1 MRPARRRTAV
11 AVGAVVAIR
20 HCLAGAVLLA
30 LIPTL
35 AAASSNIFRSAYSE
49 PFAGNATGIAT
60 GDFDGDGTTDAVT
73 ANAGSNNEVN
83 VIIGFGDGTLSPSG
97 QIALPSLPSCLVL
110 GKFDGDDIDDLVV
123 GLGND
128 DAIVFLHGRKDQD
141 YFDAPTAGIDI
152 GGSPAALA
160 ALDFDGD
167 GELDLVA
174 GSDGGDQSPGSV
186 SFLRGDGLGGFTLVL
201 QDDPAEPGMQIKA
214 LPAGRGTR
222 AVAVGNIDADAPLE
236 VLALNSRADAAQA
249 ISIFDGD
256 GTGAFEPG
264 GELPA
269 GNAPQDLRLVD
280 VDGDGTLDLIVV
292 NGNDD
297 SVSVQLGNGDR
308 TFGAA
313 VTYEVGTAPNRLA
326 LGDLDDNDTLDIAT
340 TNSRSGDVTLL
351 RGDGMGAF
359 GQARTFV
366 ADAEPRVV
374 ALDDFTDDGL
384 LDLVTAAQG
393 GGDGGSI
400 NLLRNRG
407 DAILHAIE
415 DVRANGPTGL
425 TIADIDDDGLPDLIS
440 SGDSGEVM
448 VQSSHPDGFMVSR
461 TLDVG
466 GRAIGVVAVDLNGD
480 ARPDI
485 AAVDN
490 RNDRVVVALA
500 TAAGGFGALQN
511 YSVSVGPTGITTGDF
526 NNDGRVDLAVAA
538 IGPPGRAAVLLQQ
551 ANGTFGPSR
560 STDVDDTPIG
570 IAAIQADCDAN
581 GYEDLIVTNLESDT
595 ISVLRSLGNGMFES
609 MQTIQPNDAGGGPI
623 GLAVGDF
630 NRDGI
635 SDFAVSN
642 SVTPGG
648 RASVRIFTG
657 SCSAPYSLTASNN
670 AGELVSAIVA
680 RDFTG
685 DGVVDIGLIN
695 QTGNAIRVLSG
706 NGTGTF
712 NTRAGGPVSVSR
724 MPVAIAA
731 GDFDGDG
738 RYDAVT
744 ANSDPSANN
753 LSVAYNCVRDEDC
766 TPFPVSPPIAGSA
779 ALRGDGNSDRARSA
793 ADLVAVGREVQD
805 NDGFQVEDINVVVN
819 GVPLNPT
826 GYAASPG
833 VDANGDGVVTAQDQ
847 RAVAHR
853 IFGGSLANSPAR

>member
-1 MRPARRRTAV
+1 MRVRRLMVVAAAV
-11 AVGAVVAIR
+11 AMG
-20 HCLAGAVLLA
+20 
-30 LIPTL
+30 IP
-35 AAASSNIFRSAYSE
+35 AAAPAASNIFRSAYSE
-49 PFAGNATGIAT
+49 PMASNATGIAT
-60 GDFDGDGTTDAVT
+60 GDFDGDDTIDAVT
-73 ANAGSNNEVN
+73 TNAGSSNEVN
-83 VIIGFGDGTLSPSG
+83 VILGFGDGTLSPIG

-110 GKFDGDDIDDLVV
+110 GKFDDDDIDDLVV

-128 DAIVFLHGRKDQD
+128 DSIIFLHGRKDGD
-141 YFDAPTAGIDI
+141 YFDAPTAATKV

-167 GELDLVA
+167 GKLDLVA
-174 GSDGGDQSPGSV
+174 ANDNGETPGSV
-186 SFLRGDGLGGFTLVL
+186 SFLRGDGLGGFTLVK
-201 QDDPAEPGMQIKA
+201 QDDPSMPGMQIDA
-214 LPAGRGTR
+214 LPAGLGTR
-222 AVAVGNIDADAPLE
+222 AVAVGNIDNDAPLE
-236 VLALNSRADAAQA
+236 ILALNSRAASSQG
-249 ISIFDGD
+249 ISIFDGN
-256 GTGAFEPG
+256 GTGAFTPG
-264 GELPA
+264 GTLST

-280 VDGDGTLDLIVV
+280 VDDDGTLDLIIV

-326 LGDLDDNDTLDIAT
+326 LGDLDDNGTLDIAT

-351 RGDGMGAF
+351 RGDGMGTF
-359 GQARTFV
+359 GQARTWV
-366 ADAEPRVV
+366 ADAEPQVV
-374 ALDDFTDDGL
+374 ALDDFNDDGL

-415 DVRANGPTGL
+415 DVQANGPTGL
-425 TIADIDDDGLPDLIS
+425 AVADVDDDGLPDLIS
-440 SGDSGEVM
+440 SSDNGQVM
-448 VQSSHPDGFMVSR
+448 VQSSHPDGFTVSR
-461 TLDVG
+461 TLNVG
-466 GRAIGVVAVDLNGD
+466 GRAIGVLAVDLNGD
-480 ARPDI
+480 TRPDI

-490 RNDRVVVALA
+490 QNDRVVVALA
-500 TAAGGFGALQN
+500 TAAGGFGPLQN
-511 YSVSVGPTGITTGDF
+511 YSVSVAPTGITAGDF

-560 STDVDDTPIG
+560 STAVGDTPIG
-570 IAAIQADCDAN
+570 IATIQADCDAN
-581 GYEDLIVTNLESDT
+581 GYEDLIVSNLESDT

-609 MQTIQPNDAGGGPI
+609 MQTIQPNDAGGGPL

-642 SVTPGG
+642 TVTPGST
-648 RASVRIFTG
+648 ASVRIFTG
-657 SCSAPYSLTASNN
+657 SCSASAPYALTASSR

-685 DGVVDIGLIN
+685 DGLVDLGVVN
-695 QTGNAIRVLSG
+695 QTANAMRVLAGLG
-706 NGTGTF
+706 NGMFG
-712 NTRAGGPVSVSR
+712 TRAGTAVSVSR
-724 MPVAIAA
+724 MPIAIAA
-731 GDFDGDG
+731 GDLDGDG

-753 LSVAYNCVRDEDC
+753 LSVAFNCARDADC
-766 TPFPVSPPIAGSA
+766 TPFPVNPPIAGAA
-779 ALRGDGNSDRARSA
+779 ALRGDGNSDGLRSA

-805 NDGFQVEDINVVVN
+805 NDGFQVEEINVVVD
-819 GVPLNPT
+819 GVPRNPT

-833 VDANGDGVVTAQDQ
+833 VDANGDGVVTAQDR

-853 IFGGSLANSPAR
+853 IFGGA

>member
-1 MRPARRRTAV
+1 MRVRSVMVVVAAV
-11 AVGAVVAIR
+11 AMG
-20 HCLAGAVLLA
+20 
-30 LIPTL
+30 IP
-35 AAASSNIFRSAYSE
+35 AAAPAASNIFRSAFSE
-49 PFAGNATGIAT
+49 SYASNATGIAT
-60 GDFDGDGTTDAVT
+60 GDFDGDGTIDAVT
-73 ANAGSNNEVN
+73 TNAGSNNEVN
-83 VIIGFGDGTLSPSG
+83 IILGFGDGTLSPVG
-97 QIALPSLPSCLVL
+97 QIPLPSLPSCLVL
-110 GKFDGDDIDDLVV
+110 GKFDADDVDDLVV

-128 DAIVFLHGRKDQD
+128 NSIIFLHGRKDND
-141 YFDAPTAGIDI
+141 FFDAPTAGVTI

-160 ALDFDGD
+160 AVDFDGD
-167 GELDLVA
+167 GKLDIVT
-174 GSDGGDQSPGSV
+174 GNDGGDQSPGSV

-201 QDDPAEPGMQIKA
+201 QDDPSEPGMQIEA
-214 LPAGRGTR
+214 LPAGLGTH
-222 AVAVGNIDADAPLE
+222 AVAVGNIDADAQLE
-236 VLALNSRADAAQA
+236 VLALNSRANAAQA

-256 GTGAFEPG
+256 GSGAFEPG
-264 GELPA
+264 GTLAA

-280 VDGDGTLDLIVV
+280 ISGDGKLDLIVA

-297 SVSVQLGNGDR
+297 NVSVQLGNGNR
-308 TFGAA
+308 TFGTR
-313 VTYEVGTAPNRLA
+313 VTYDVGTAPNRLV

-340 TNSRSGDVTLL
+340 TNGRSGDVTLL
-351 RGDGMGAF
+351 RGDGMGEF
-359 GQARTFV
+359 GPGRTFV
-366 ADAEPRVV
+366 ADAEPQVV
-374 ALDDFTDDGL
+374 ALDDFNDDGL

-407 DAILHAIE
+407 DAILQAIE
-415 DVRANGPTGL
+415 DVPANGPTGL
-425 TIADIDDDGLPDLIS
+425 TIADVDDDGLPDLIS

-448 VQSSHPDGFMVSR
+448 VQSSHPDGFTVSR

-490 RNDRVVVALA
+490 QNDRVVVALA

-511 YSVSVGPTGITTGDF
+511 YSVSVGPTGITAGDF

-609 MQTIQPNDAGGGPI
+609 MQTIPPADAGGGPI
-623 GLAVGDF
+623 GVAVADF
-630 NRDGI
+630 NRDGV

-642 SVTPGG
+642 SVTPAGA
-648 RASVRIFTG
+648 ASVRIFTG
-657 SCSAPYSLTASNN
+657 SCSAPYAVTSSIR
-670 AGELVSAIVA
+670 AGDLVSAVVA

-685 DGVVDIGLIN
+685 DGIVDLGVIN
-695 QTGNAIRVLSG
+695 QTANALRVLTGNG
-706 NGTGTF
+706 NGTFRNGSPD
-712 NTRAGGPVSVSR
+712 AVSR
-724 MPVAIAA
+724 MPIAIAA
-731 GDFDGDG
+731 GDVDGDG
-738 RYDAVT
+738 RYDAAT

-753 LSVAYNCVRDEDC
+753 ISVAFNCARDEGC
-766 TPFPVSPPIAGSA
+766 APFPLPTPIPGSA
-779 ALRGDGNSDRARSA
+779 ALRGDGNSDGARSA

-805 NDGFQVEDINVVVN
+805 NDGFQVEAINVVVN

-833 VDANGDGVVTAQDQ
+833 VDANGDGVVTAQDR

-853 IFGGSLANSPAR
+853 IFGGA